1 MTKREAVEILRH
13 ADTDSEVDADDYLK
27 AFDMAVSALES
38 ESNREDFWKELDK
51 LKERYEKNFR
61 NIHKAEVVSV
71 MRYMEIFHPELL
83 KREEHPIYPGHNK
96 DDKVV
101 VMGWEGETEKR
112 TCCERCWKKATDYCI
127 KGKWLMPKTCS
138 DFQPME

>member
-1 MTKREAVEILRH
+1 MTKKEAVEILRH

-38 ESNREDFWKELDK
+38 ESNRDDLT
-51 LKERYEKNFR
+51 
-61 NIHKAEVVSV
+61 EVV
-71 MRYMEIFHPELL
+71 MRYIETFHPDFL

-101 VMGWEGETEKR
+101 EISTRQNVAEDELLKRIKEGEGLPP
-112 TCCERCWKKATDYCI
+112 I
-127 KGKWLMPKTCS
+127 GKQKTRNPALDVKPS
-138 DFQPME
+138 ELPTAYSPRHTIRDLFKS